1 MRKLLLPLILVF
13 FSIYAFAGDGT
24 RLLRFPAIHGN
35 QIVFTYAGDLYS
47 VSANGGIARKLT
59 NDVGF
64 EMFARFSPDGKNIAF
79 TGQYDG
85 NTEVYLMPAEGGVPK
100 RVTYT
105 STLGRDDISD
115 RMGPNNIVFGWKNND
130 EIVFRSREREWNSFN
145 GQLYLVKKEGGMI
158 NQLPFSRGGFCS
170 YSPDDSKLA
179 YNQVFREFRT
189 WKRYRGGM
197 ADDIWVYD
205 FATKKTENITN
216 NPAQDIIPMWHG
228 NKIYFLSDRTGTM
241 NLFVYDT
248 DAKST
253 KQLTTYDNFDIK
265 FPSIGDNAIVYE
277 NGGYIYKFDLAT
289 EKAEKVPISINE
301 DFDSGRGGLISV
313 SKNVDSY
320 EISPDGNRA
329 LFNARG
335 DIFTVPAKNG
345 PTRNLTSTP
354 GVHDRNPKWS
364 PDGKWIAYISDKSG
378 EDEIYVTA
386 QDGSGEAKQLTT
398 KGDTYKYALYWSPD
412 SKKIMWADKKLRLRY
427 VDVDTKKIT
436 EVAQAKAWEYSDY
449 VWSPDSKWIA
459 YAQNEADVQTTV
471 YLYSLDEG
479 KSFKVT
485 TGWFSSY
492 SPEFSSDGKYLY
504 FVSDRTFNPSYG
516 QTEFNTIY
524 RDMAKIYFVTLAK
537 DTPSPFEPKSDE
549 VKITEDKKDAGN
561 DKKESS
567 DKVSVKVDPDGI
579 SGRVIEIPVK
589 ASNYRNLV
597 SVGDKLYYLERNSS
611 ERSTTLKVF
620 NLNDK
625 KESELGTVGGFE
637 ISANQKKILVSN
649 RGDYAILDLP
659 LQKVDMK
666 EKLDLS
672 DMKVKLDRHAEWT
685 EIFNECWRQMRDFYF
700 APDMHGND
708 WQAIKEKYAPLV
720 PYVNCRQDLTYIIG
734 EMIGEIN
741 SGHLYVGGGDYKQ
754 PERINLGLL
763 GARLEKDKSGY
774 YKITKILKGENWDK
788 EVRSPLT
795 EVGVNAKV
803 GDYILAV
810 DGQSTKDMID
820 IYTSLVDKADKQVK
834 LTINSEPSMTGSH
847 ESVVV
852 PIADEHKL
860 DYYNMVENNIE
871 KVNKATN
878 GEVGYIHIPDMG
890 VEGLNEFVKHFYPQL
905 LKKALIIDVRG
916 NGGGNVSPMI
926 IERLRREAVMI
937 DIARN
942 TAPGYDPGGMQVGPK
957 VCLADQFSASDGDIF
972 TYRFKHDKIGPVIGM
987 RTWGGVVGIRG
998 SLPLMDGG
1006 YLTKPEFSRYDLE
1019 GKKWIMEGH
1028 GVDPDIEVYNDP
1040 AREYQGIDDQLNKAI
1055 EVVKEELKKHTPQI
1069 PPPPP
1074 YPDFSK
1080 QKGK

>member
-1 MRKLLLPLILVF
+1 MRKLLLPLILVI
-13 FSIYAFAGDGT
+13 FSVSAFAGDGT

-35 QIVFTYAGDLYS
+35 QIVFTYAGDLYTVES
-47 VSANGGIARKLT
+47 NGGVARKLT

-64 EMFARFSPDGKNIAF
+64 EMFARFSPDGKNLAF

-85 NTEVYLMPAEGGVPK
+85 NTEVYLMPAEGGVPQ

-115 RMGPNNIVFGWKNND
+115 RMGPNNIVFGWKNNN
-130 EIVFRSREREWNSFN
+130 EIVFRSREREWNDFN
-145 GQLYLVKKEGGMI
+145 GQLFLVNKNGGLI
-158 NQLPFSRGGFCS
+158 DQLPFSRGGFCS
-170 YSPDDSKLA
+170 YSPDGNKLA

-205 FATKKTENITN
+205 FQSKKTENITN

-228 NKIYFLSDRTGTM
+228 NKIYFVSDRTGTM
-241 NLFVYDT
+241 NLFVYDLA
-248 DAKST
+248 AKNT
-253 KQLTTYDNFDIK
+253 KQLTTYDNYDIK

-277 NGGYIYKFDLAT
+277 NGGYIYKMDLDS
-289 EKAEKVPISINE
+289 EKSEKVPISINE

-313 SKNVDSY
+313 SKNIDSY

-345 PTRNLTSTP
+345 PTRNLTNTP

-378 EDEIYVTA
+378 EDEIYITP
-386 QDGSGEAKQLTT
+386 QDGSGEATQLT
-398 KGDTYKYALYWSPD
+398 KNADTYKYTFYWSPD
-412 SKKIMWADKKLRLRY
+412 SKKIMWADKKLRLQY
-427 VDVDTKKIT
+427 VDVDSKKVT
-436 EVAQAKAWEYSDY
+436 EVAQAKAWEYNDY

-459 YAQNEADVQTTV
+459 YAQNEVDVQTTV

-479 KSFKVT
+479 KAFKVT

-492 SPEFSSDGKYLY
+492 GPEFSSDGKYLF
-504 FVSDRTFNPSYG
+504 FVSDRTFRPSYG

-524 RDMAKIYFVTLAK
+524 RDMSKIYFVTLTK

-549 VKITEDKKDAGN
+549 VKITEEKKENGK

-567 DKVSVKVDPDGI
+567 DKISVKVDPDGI
-579 SGRVIEIPVK
+579 AGRIIEIPVK
-589 ASNYRNLV
+589 AANYGNLV
-597 SVGDKLYYLERNSS
+597 SVGDKLYYVERSS
-611 ERSTTLKVF
+611 TDRSTTLKVYD
-620 NLNDK
+620 LKDQ
-625 KESELGTVGGFE
+625 KESELGAINGFE
-637 ISANQKKILVSN
+637 ISADQKKILVSY
-649 RGDYAILDLP
+649 RDSYAILDMP
-659 LQKVDMK
+659 LRKVELND
-666 EKLDLS
+666 KLDLS

-700 APDMHGND
+700 APNMHGVD
-708 WQAIKEKYAPLV
+708 WKSIKEKYAPLV
-720 PYVNCRQDLTYIIG
+720 PYANCRQDLTYIIG

-754 PERINLGLL
+754 PERISLGLL

-774 YKITKILKGENWDK
+774 YKITEILKGENWDK

-803 GDYILAV
+803 GDYIIAV
-810 DGQSTKDMID
+810 DGQPTNEMND
-820 IYTSLVDKADKQVK
+820 IYTSLVDKADKQVR
-834 LTINSEPSMTGSH
+834 LTVSSKPSAEGSH
-847 ESVVV
+847 ETVVV

-860 DYYNMVENNIE
+860 DYYNWVEDNIE
-871 KVNKATN
+871 KVSKATN

-942 TAPGYDPGGMQVGPK
+942 AAPGYDPGGMQVGPK

-1006 YLTKPEFSRYDLE
+1006 YLMKPEFSRYDLE
-1019 GKKWIMEGH
+1019 GQKWIMEGH

-1040 AREYQGIDDQLNKAI
+1040 ARVYQGIDDQLNKAI
-1055 EVVKEELKKHTPQI
+1055 EVVKQELKKHTPQI

-1080 QKGK
+1080 QKDK